1 MRVQMTDLD
10 PYITAIHCH
19 TTGCTYTC
27 RTLEEL
33 EAHLREVH
41 V

>member
-1 MRVQMTDLD
+1 MTDLN
-10 PYITAIHCH
+10 PYINQIYCKTN
-19 TTGCTYTC
+19 GCTYAC
-27 RTLEEL
+27 RTLEEV